1 MDYAREE
8 IRCPRMN
15 AVAYNEGVNPEV
27 LRAHI
32 ISGKVVIMHRGEVA
46 VGIGKGLRTKINVNL
61 GSSTNRIRLSDE
73 IEKAR
78 TAEKYGA
85 DTISDLSMG
94 GDINQIRKEI
104 FSQTTLP
111 VTTVPI
117 YQAAAESGLK
127 DLTTEEILTT
137 IRTQAQQGVSSMVI
151 HCVNERM
158 LSSLRQKKRILG
170 MVSKGGAITSAFMRI
185 NNCANPF
192 IEHFFE
198 ILEIMKEY
206 DIVLSLGNA
215 ARSGCIH
222 DPEDETQ
229 REEFRQNL
237 ELANLAHAEGVQ
249 VIIEGAGGH
258 IRADRIKEYIEHY
271 KHNSPFPLFVA
282 GPLPTDIAF
291 GYDHI
296 AGCVGASIASS
307 AGADYLCAITP
318 AEHLGLPGL
327 QDVKEGLIAFRIAAH
342 IGDSIKYGIDEKDR
356 KIAEKRSVLD
366 LEGQMCLALD
376 RERAEMLSSRSYECT
391 MCGDF
396 CAIKLMK
403 MF

>member
-1 MDYAREE
+1 M
-8 IRCPRMN
+8 
-15 AVAYNEGVNPEV
+15 
-27 LRAHI
+27 
-32 ISGKVVIMHRGEVA
+32 
-46 VGIGKGLRTKINVNL
+46 
-61 GSSTNRIRLSDE
+61 
-73 IEKAR
+73 
-78 TAEKYGA
+78 
-85 DTISDLSMG
+85 
-94 GDINQIRKEI
+94 
-104 FSQTTLP
+104 
-111 VTTVPI
+111 
-117 YQAAAESGLK
+117 
-127 DLTTEEILTT
+127 
-137 IRTQAQQGVSSMVI
+137 
-151 HCVNERM
+151 
-158 LSSLRQKKRILG
+158 
-170 MVSKGGAITSAFMRI
+170 GGAITSSFMRR
-185 NNCANPF
+185 NNCENPF
-192 IEHFFE
+192 IGHFFE
-198 ILEIMKEY
+198 ILKIMKEY

-222 DPEDETQ
+222 DLQDETQ

-237 ELANLAHAEGVQ
+237 ELANLAHDEGVQ

-258 IRADRIKEYIEHY
+258 IRVDRIKEYIEHY
-271 KHNSPFPLFVA
+271 KNNSPYPLFVA

-318 AEHLGLPGL
+318 AEHLGLPGI

-342 IGDSIKYGIDEKDR
+342 IGDSMKYGKDEKDR
-356 KIAEKRSVLD
+356 EIAEKRSVLD

-376 RERAEMLSSRSYECT
+376 RERAEMLSSRISECT